1 MADFDTTFDA
11 GADDTGTDTTRARRG
26 PSILLLL
33 SAIAALAVSA
43 WALVGPFRLD
53 FLATLDMGW
62 ILVAAAIVIGA
73 ILVLAPGRRKN
84 HH

>member
-1 MADFDTTFDA
+1 VADFDTTFDA
-11 GADDTGTDTTRARRG
+11 GIDDGDATDKSRRG

-33 SAIAALAVSA
+33 SAIAALVVSG
-43 WALVGPFRLD
+43 WALVGPFSLD
-53 FLATLDMGW
+53 FLATLDLGW

-73 ILVLAPGRRKN
+73 ILVLVPGRRKN

>member
-11 GADDTGTDTTRARRG
+11 GTDDAGATDKARRG

-33 SAIAALAVSA
+33 SAIAALVVSG
-43 WALVGPFRLD
+43 WALIGPFSLD
-53 FLATLDMGW
+53 FLGAFDTGW
-62 ILVAAAIVIGA
+62 ILVGAAIVIGA
-73 ILVLAPGRRKN
+73 ILVLIPGRRKN